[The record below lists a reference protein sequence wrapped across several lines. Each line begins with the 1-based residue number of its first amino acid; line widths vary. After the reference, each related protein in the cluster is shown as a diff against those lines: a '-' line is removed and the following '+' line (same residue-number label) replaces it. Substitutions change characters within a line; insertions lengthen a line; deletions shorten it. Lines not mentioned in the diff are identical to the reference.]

1 MSGTKKKPNPKALL
15 PIALFLI
22 LYLGN
27 GIYFQYIQPEDGVM
41 GFYVVSVV
49 LAFSIALVAAFLQNR
64 SLTFDEKIHVCAK
77 GIGDDNIVVML
88 FIFILAGAFSG
99 IAGAAGGADNTANLL
114 LSIIPGRFAV
124 PGIFLISCLISMSM
138 GTSVGTITV
147 LVPIAVALA
156 ENGGLPKALL
166 IGVVVGGAMF
176 GDNLSFISDTTI
188 AATKTQGVAM
198 KDKFRTNIRVALP
211 AAAITLGIL
220 IVYAIVSEGKIT
232 GEFHYN
238 IWLTLPYFV
247 VLIMSILGLNVFLV
261 LISGNLLFILAGFIS
276 GKLSYSSALSS
287 MGSGIS
293 GMFETM
299 IVTILVASIASLMK
313 ENGGFAYIL
322 SLIRRKAG
330 SKRGGMFGIAFLT
343 AFMDIATANNTV
355 AIVIAAPIAK
365 DISREYGVEPRKVAS
380 LLDTCSCITQG
391 IIPYGAQLLVAAN
404 LSGLTSFG
412 LIPFLIYP
420 FILIVFVVISIARE
434 KNERIRLFDRIPTL
448 KGKNVILKKISEED
462 AAGLHELTEN
472 ENVYRYLPTFLFEK
486 KYDDASRV
494 ISHLYDE
501 CLKDSLILGIYVD
514 EQFAGLAEFYGY
526 RDDMHKVSVG
536 YRLLER
542 YWGRGIAS
550 ETLELMVNYLHG
562 DMNIEII
569 TASTMA
575 DNQASAAVLKKNG
588 FMLVTHA
595 ADEDWG
601 FAEPT
606 PTDKWIL

>member
-1 MSGTKKKPNPKALL
+1 MEDTKKKPNVKALF

-27 GIYFQYIQPEDGVM
+27 GIYFQYIHPEEGVM

-49 LAFSIALVAAFLQNR
+49 LAFSIALIVAFLQNR
-64 SLTFDEKIHVCAK
+64 SLSFDEKIHVCAR
-77 GIGDDNIVVML
+77 GIGDDNIVIML

-99 IAGAAGGADNTANLL
+99 IAGAAGGADSTANLL

-124 PGIFLISCLISMSM
+124 PGLFFIACLISMSM
-138 GTSVGTITV
+138 GTSVGTIT
-147 LVPIAVALA
+147 LLIPIAVALA
-156 ENGGLPKALL
+156 ENGGLHKALAV
-166 IGVVVGGAMF
+166 GVVVGGAMF

-188 AATKTQGVAM
+188 AATKTQGVEM

-211 AAAITLGIL
+211 AAAITFVIL
-220 IVYAIVSEGKIT
+220 MVYAFVSEDQII
-232 GEFHYN
+232 GEFSFN
-238 IWLTLPYFV
+238 VWQTLPYFA
-247 VLIMSILGLNVFLV
+247 VLVLSVLGINVFLV
-261 LISGNLLFILAGFIS
+261 LLSGIFLFTLVGFFS
-276 GKLSYSSALSS
+276 GSLTYSSTLSS

-299 IVTILVASIASLMK
+299 IVTILVASIAALIK

-322 SLIRRKAG
+322 SLIRQKAG

-365 DISREYGVEPRKVAS
+365 DISQEYGVEPRKVAS

-404 LSGLTSFG
+404 LSGIAGFS
-412 LIPFLIYP
+412 LIPYLIYP

-434 KNERIRLFDRIPTL
+434 KNERIKLFDRIPTL
-448 KGKNVILKKISEED
+448 KGKRVTLKKITEED
-462 AAGLHELTEN
+462 AAGLRELTEN
-472 ENVYRYLPTFLFEK
+472 DKVYRYLPTFLFEK
-486 KYDDASRV
+486 KYENTAEV
-494 ISHLYDE
+494 IRRLYDE
-501 CLKDSLILGIYVD
+501 CLKDSMILGVYV
-514 EQFAGLAEFYGY
+514 EGQFAGLAEFYSY
-526 RDDMHKVSVG
+526 RDDLHKVSIG

-542 YWGRGIAS
+542 YWGQGVATEALS
-550 ETLELMVNYLHG
+550 LMVSYLTNV
-562 DMNIEII
+562 MNLEII
-569 TASTMA
+569 SASTMTE
-575 DNQASAAVLKKNG
+575 NQASAAVLKKNG
-588 FMLVTHA
+588 FTLVAHA

-601 FAEPT
+601 YDKPT
-606 PTDKWIL
+606 PTDKWIR